1 MRTVDLLNSIFIIIV
16 FIVLYVSNIL
26 AIGKKNIEN
35 NWAVYRCSP
44 MVMPF
49 ASIFGHDTMQNFA
62 YCIQNM
68 QTNFMAPMLAPSN
81 YSNVLA
87 VSGVSAAIDG
97 HGSSLGLLSNVRGFL
112 ENNFGSL
119 FNVFGNISLLMTILV
134 ERMRD
139 MMGKLVGTFYTIGY
153 MMVGSADTAQST
165 WNALPGQLL
174 RGLG

>member
-16 FIVLYVSNIL
+16 FIVLYVTNIL

-49 ASIFGHDTMQNFA
+49 ANMFGHDTMQNFA

-87 VSGVSAAIDG
+87 VSGVSSALDG
-97 HGSSLGLLSNVRGFL
+97 QTNSLGLLSNVRGFL
-112 ENNFGSL
+112 TNNFGSL
-119 FNVFGNISLLMTILV
+119 FNVFGNITLLMTLLV
-134 ERMRD
+134 QKMRD
-139 MMGKLVGTFYTIGY
+139 MMGKIVGTFYTMGY
-153 MMVGSADTAQST
+153 MMVGTADTAKST
-165 WNALPGQLL
+165 WDALPGQLL

>member
-26 AIGKKNIEN
+26 AIGKQNIEN

-49 ASIFGHDTMQNFA
+49 ASMFGHDTMQNFA

-87 VSGVSAAIDG
+87 ISGVSAAIDS

-112 ENNFGSL
+112 EKNFGSL

>member
-16 FIVLYVSNIL
+16 FIVLYVANIL

-44 MVMPF
+44 MVIPF
-49 ASIFGHDTMQNFA
+49 ASIFWHDTMQNFA
-62 YCIQNM
+62 YCLQNM

-153 MMVGSADTAQST
+153 MMVGTADTAQST

>member
-44 MVMPF
+44 MIMPF
-49 ASIFGHDTMQNFA
+49 ASIFGHDTMENFA

-87 VSGVSAAIDG
+87 ISGVSAAIDS
-97 HGSSLGLLSNVRGFL
+97 HSSSLGLLSNIRGFL

-134 ERMRD
+134 EKMRD
-139 MMGKLVGTFYTIGY
+139 MMGKLVGTFYTLGY
-153 MMVGSADTAQST
+153 IMVGTADTAEST
-165 WNALPGQLL
+165 WNALPGQVL
-174 RGLG
+174 RGLA

>member
-16 FIVLYVSNIL
+16 FILLYVSNIL

-49 ASIFGHDTMQNFA
+49 ASMFGHDTMQNFA

-87 VSGVSAAIDG
+87 G
-97 HGSSLGLLSNVRGFL
+97 SLGLLSNVRGFL

-153 MMVGSADTAQST
+153 MMVGTADTAQST
-165 WNALPGQLL
+165 WNALPGQVL

>member
-49 ASIFGHDTMQNFA
+49 ASMFGHDTMENFA

-87 VSGVSAAIDG
+87 ISGVSAAIDS
-97 HGSSLGLLSNVRGFL
+97 HGSSLGLLANVRGFL

-134 ERMRD
+134 EKMRD
-139 MMGKLVGTFYTIGY
+139 MMGKLVGTFYTLGY
-153 MMVGSADTAQST
+153 IMVGTADTAEST

>member
-16 FIVLYVSNIL
+16 FILLYVSNIL

-49 ASIFGHDTMQNFA
+49 ASMFGHDTMQNFA

-97 HGSSLGLLSNVRGFL
+97 QTGSLGLLSNVRGFL

-153 MMVGSADTAQST
+153 MMVGTADTAQST

>member
-16 FIVLYVSNIL
+16 FIVLYVANIL

-87 VSGVSAAIDG
+87 ISGVSTALDN
-97 HGSSLGLLSNVRGFL
+97 HNNSLGLLSNVRGFL

-119 FNVFGNISLLMTILV
+119 FNVFGNISVLMTLLI

-139 MMGKLVGTFYTIGY
+139 MMSKLVGTFYTLGY
-153 MMVGSADTAQST
+153 MMVGTADTAQST
-165 WNALPGQLL
+165 WNALPGDLL
-174 RGLG
+174 RALL

>member
-16 FIVLYVSNIL
+16 FIVLYITNIL

-44 MVMPF
+44 IVMPF
-49 ASIFGHDTMQNFA
+49 ANLFGHDTMENFA

-87 VSGVSAAIDG
+87 ISGVSAALDN
-97 HGSSLGLLSNVRGFL
+97 HNSSLGLLSNVRGFF

-134 ERMRD
+134 EKMRD
-139 MMGKLVGTFYTIGY
+139 MMGKLVGTFYTLGY
-153 MMVGSADTAQST
+153 MMVGTADTAQST
-165 WNALPGQLL
+165 WDALPGQLL
-174 RGLG
+174 QGLG

>member
-16 FIVLYVSNIL
+16 FILLYVSNIL

-49 ASIFGHDTMQNFA
+49 ASMFGHDTMQNFA

-87 VSGVSAAIDG
+87 VSGVSSAIDG
-97 HGSSLGLLSNVRGFL
+97 QTGSLGLLSNRIYDGRNSRYSPVYL
-112 ENNFGSL
+112 ECLTRS
-119 FNVFGNISLLMTILV
+119 VV
-134 ERMRD
+134 ERSWMK
-139 MMGKLVGTFYTIGY
+139 MEFSSIINCYIL
-153 MMVGSADTAQST
+153 
-165 WNALPGQLL
+165 
-174 RGLG
+174 

>member
-44 MVMPF
+44 MIMPF
-49 ASIFGHDTMQNFA
+49 ASIFGHDTMENFA

-87 VSGVSAAIDG
+87 ISGVSAAIDS
-97 HGSSLGLLSNVRGFL
+97 HSSSLGLLSNIRGFL

-134 ERMRD
+134 EKMRD
-139 MMGKLVGTFYTIGY
+139 MMGKLVGTFYTLGY
-153 MMVGSADTAQST
+153 IMVGTADTAEST

-174 RGLG
+174 RGLA

>member
-26 AIGKKNIEN
+26 AIGKQNIEN

-49 ASIFGHDTMQNFA
+49 ASMFGHDTMQNFA

-97 HGSSLGLLSNVRGFL
+97 HGSSLGLLYNVRGFL